1 MIILLDYLQLP
12 PLLRCILPGG
22 HPVLLDVRDRRHDE
36 ALVHLV
42 VVQVA
47 PLQRVDPPLMQL
59 LHALGCLLG
68 LLWSVANQSVMTTR
82 ITDVLRCSGR
92 TSNLEYE

>member
-92 TSNLEYE
+92 TWNLEYK